1 MQRQKV
7 KFSLRHL
14 TKVLFLGSLILCLCL
29 GNLHS
34 GSLRRL
40 IGEKAIAS
48 PITQTVQQGI
58 DRYNSGNFQAA
69 IDLWQQALKAYE
81 QQSNGSDEQ
90 ITIRKYLARVYQQ
103 VGQVDS
109 AIAQIDR
116 IIAYYRQV
124 GLHLQV
130 GRMLTEQAQAYS
142 SLGQHRRA
150 IALLCS
156 KGKGGGVGE
165 HFSMEAGEQR
175 SRGAEKKIPLATS
188 QSVPLATTLDCEKDS
203 AIEIARQESDDL
215 GLAAALGS
223 LGNAYRLQGEY
234 SLATGYLKASLDI
247 AQKISLPSHILAA
260 LNSLGNIYTSL
271 ANRDMRYA
279 SFAQIEG
286 DERSFQRF
294 KQNAKS
300 YDDKALAYFEAME
313 NLARLQKDKTAQLR
327 SLLNK
332 VVLLHRDPN
341 PDSQSLVS
349 KTIEQAL
356 IILEN
361 IPDSQEKVY
370 DTIKIA
376 SFLPARTLDSTTFNS
391 DSAVDCPKSESPL
404 AVQLLNKAA
413 KIAQHIQDRRSESFA
428 LGRLAHVYE
437 CRGDYEQALSLTRQA
452 QLVAVTKDS
461 LYQWDWQAGRI
472 LKAQG
477 HKLEAIEAYE
487 SSVKALKSIR
497 SDITLANRDLQ
508 LDFRDTVEPVYRQLA
523 ELWLDLSSTQ
533 KSKADYPLEYIQPA
547 LAAIDQLRLAEL
559 QNYLGDECELPIN
572 EKPIALIDQSTAVF
586 NTIILKQGI
595 AIALTLPAGEN
606 KFKSQIHWISTDST
620 QAIKLIND
628 FRLKLEKRSDRSNTY
643 KHRAKQ
649 LYDWLIRPYKSDLA
663 AAKIKT
669 LVFIQDGI
677 LRSIPMAALYDG
689 KQFLIEKYAIAYTP
703 SLALTNPTPIA
714 SDAYR
719 VLAFGL
725 TKPSAVDNQTFF
737 PPLQNVTAEI
747 KSIQAT
753 IPRSKGYLDQ
763 TFTRE
768 VLQQELEKNAY
779 PLLHLATHG
788 KFGIDSRETFL
799 VTGNLVNNNQ
809 KPSNNNYNETL
820 TMNELYQLVKSTK
833 GANQIKLLTLSACET
848 AAGSDRD
855 ALGIAG
861 IALQAGVQSA
871 VASLWQVDD
880 EATTQLITKFYQS
893 LREGLSKA
901 EALQTTQKAWLEAH
915 SQGRYNHPGYWAS
928 FILTGNWL

>member
-34 GSLRRL
+34 GSWRL
-40 IGEKAIAS
+40 GIGEKAIAS
-48 PITQTVQQGI
+48 SIAQTVQQGI

-81 QQSNGSDEQ
+81 QKSNGSDEQ
-90 ITIRKYLARVYQQ
+90 ITIRKYLAKVYQQ

-109 AIAQIDR
+109 AIAQQHQ
-116 IIAYYRQV
+116 IIAYYRQI

-142 SLGQHRRA
+142 TLGQHRRA

-156 KGKGGGVGE
+156 KDKERGV
-165 HFSMEAGEQR
+165 R
-175 SRGAEKKIPLATS
+175 SEERGDLKS
-188 QSVPLATTLDCEKDS
+188 FNCDKDS
-203 AIEIARQESDDL
+203 ALQIARQESDNL

-234 SLATGYLKASLDI
+234 SLATGYLEASLEL
-247 AQKISLPSHILAA
+247 AQQIHLPSHILAA

-271 ANRDMRYA
+271 ANRDLRYA

-300 YDDKALAYFEAME
+300 YDNKALAYFKAME
-313 NLARLQKDKTAQLR
+313 NLASEQQDKTAQLR

-332 VVLLHRDPN
+332 VVLLHRNSN

-356 IILEN
+356 LILEN

-376 SFLPARTLDSTTFNS
+376 SFSPDRTLDSTAFNS
-391 DSAVDCPKSESPL
+391 DSAAQCPKSESPL
-404 AVQLLNKAA
+404 AVELLNKAA
-413 KIAQHIQDRRSESFA
+413 NIAQRIQDRRSESFA
-428 LGRLAHVYE
+428 VGRLAHVYE

-452 QLVAVTKDS
+452 QLVALTPDS

-477 HKLEAIEAYE
+477 RKLEAIEAYE

-523 ELWLDLSSTQ
+523 QLWLDLSSTQ
-533 KSKADYPLEYIQPA
+533 NSKADYPLEYLQPA

-643 KHRAKQ
+643 KQRAKQ
-649 LYDWLIRPYKSDLA
+649 LYDWLIRPYESDLA

-677 LRSIPMAALYDG
+677 LRSVPMAALYDG
-689 KQFLIEKYAIAYTP
+689 KQFLIQKYAIAYTP

-747 KSIQAT
+747 ESIEAT
-753 IPRSKGYLDQ
+753 IPGSKGYLDQ

-768 VLQQELEKNAY
+768 VLQQELEKNTY

-809 KPSNNNYNETL
+809 KPTNNNYNETL
-820 TMNELYQLVKSTK
+820 TMNQLYQLVKSTK